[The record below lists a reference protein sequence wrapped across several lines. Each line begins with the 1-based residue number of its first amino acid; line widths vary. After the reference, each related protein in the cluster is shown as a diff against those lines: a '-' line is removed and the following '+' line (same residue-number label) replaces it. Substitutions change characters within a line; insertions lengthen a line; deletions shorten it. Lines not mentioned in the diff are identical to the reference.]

1 MNVKELKELI
11 KDAPDDMEVVLG
23 VANDYYV
30 VNKFF
35 KLENINEVKLFSN
48 KYNDYS
54 ESSSQPNKTQENVL
68 LLYDKCKIYFSNLEF
83 CIVKP

>member
-1 MNVKELKELI
+1 
-11 KDAPDDMEVVLG
+11 MEVVLG
-23 VANDYYV
+23 TNNDYYD

-35 KLENINEVKLFSN
+35 KLENINKVKLFLN
-48 KYNDYS
+48 KTKNYYN

-83 CIVKP
+83 CIVNP